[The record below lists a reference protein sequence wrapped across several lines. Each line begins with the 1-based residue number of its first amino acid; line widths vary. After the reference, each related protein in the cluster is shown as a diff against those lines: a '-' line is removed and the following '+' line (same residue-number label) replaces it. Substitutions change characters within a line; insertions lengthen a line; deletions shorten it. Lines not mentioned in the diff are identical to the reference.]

1 MPQTAQKKNSNK
13 ALASKLQANA
23 EKSIE
28 KVIISCWEQDYELPE
43 ILASLHHYNLDTPV
57 LKSCVEWLLLTEKIA
72 EFNFK
77 PSENQV
83 SEQLEKIKE
92 QVKAESPTEWQQ
104 WLEKQ
109 QIQETAII
117 KRIEFQDQLNQ
128 LKEAVVTEAA
138 LKDVFLQQKTQRD
151 SLVFQVCKFPTIETA
166 QEAWN
171 KLTQEKTDF
180 TNLIFNQTEVQQQ
193 GFAGFIGPVACSQIN
208 PEVLRRIIRLEPQ
221 EYSDP
226 FTVNGTEFMIVRLL
240 NKQLLT
246 PVPTLMEQLKD
257 QVFQKWIAEQLR
269 LAKPHWRFFTGK
281 EWLEA
286 SASEETTTNDNDDD
300 ETNANSEN
308 SLLKSL
314 GFGFLFGKKG
324 GSV

>member
-1 MPQTAQKKNSNK
+1 MPQTAQKKKPNK
-13 ALASKLQANA
+13 ALASKSQASA
-23 EKSIE
+23 EKTIE

-43 ILASLHHYNLDTPV
+43 ILASLHHYNLDAPA

-77 PSENQV
+77 PNANKV
-83 SEQLEKIKE
+83 AEQLEKIKE
-92 QVKAESPTEWQQ
+92 QVKVESQAEWQQ

-109 QIQETAII
+109 QIQETTII

-151 SLVFQVCKFPTIETA
+151 SLIFQVCKFPTIETA

-180 TNLIFNQTEVQQQ
+180 THLILTQTELQQQ
-193 GFAGFIGPVACSQIN
+193 GFAGFIGPVTCSQIN

-246 PVPTLMEQLKD
+246 PTPTLMEQLTE

-286 SASEETTTNDNDDD
+286 SASEETTANDNDDD
-300 ETNANSEN
+300 QTNAGGEN

>member
-1 MPQTAQKKNSNK
+1 
-13 ALASKLQANA
+13 
-23 EKSIE
+23 
-28 KVIISCWEQDYELPE
+28 
-43 ILASLHHYNLDTPV
+43 
-57 LKSCVEWLLLTEKIA
+57 LLTEKIA

-77 PSENQV
+77 PNASQV
-83 SEQLEKIKE
+83 AEQLEKIKE
-92 QVKAESPTEWQQ
+92 QVKAESQAEWQQ

-109 QIQETAII
+109 QIQETTII

-151 SLVFQVCKFPTIETA
+151 SLIFQVCKFPTIETA

-180 TNLIFNQTEVQQQ
+180 THLIFTQTELQQQ

-246 PVPTLMEQLKD
+246 PTPTLMEQLKD

-286 SASEETTTNDNDDD
+286 SASEETTANDNDDD
-300 ETNANSEN
+300 QTNAGSEN